1 MLGLQTYQ
9 TDIKILCRAY
19 PAVKGGIF
27 TELEIRGNALH
38 ISGYV
43 NAVERESR
51 RLPARMCSRAKSD
64 FVEKISAGAFGRA
77 VTRAGEVR
85 LMFNHKRDIGGTA
98 DGTLKLSEDNI
109 GLKAEAVVSDTDVV
123 AAAKRGELRGWSFGF
138 TGAKD
143 RWEDLSDGLQ
153 RRTIDDLD
161 LQEVSVL
168 TVTPAYVGT
177 SVEVRGDDVCETE
190 FRSAEDTAKPVIV
203 PDNNKEI
210 AARYKAEI
218 EILKLKGE

>member
-1 MLGLQTYQ
+1 M
-9 TDIKILCRAY
+9 
-19 PAVKGGIF
+19 
-27 TELEIRGNALH
+27 ELEIRGNALH

-51 RLPARMCSRAKSD
+51 RLPARMCSKAKSD

-77 VTRAGEVR
+77 VSRAKEVR

-109 GLKAEAVVSDTDVV
+109 GLKAQAVITDPEAVE
-123 AAAKRGELRGWSFGF
+123 AAKRGELRGWSFGF

-143 RWEDLSDGLQ
+143 RWEDVSEGLQ

-161 LQEVSVL
+161 LQEVSIL
-168 TVTPAYVGT
+168 SVTPAYVGT
-177 SVEVRGDDVCETE
+177 SVELRGDSLAETE
-190 FRSAEDTAKPVIV
+190 FRSAEDAAKPVAM

-218 EILKLKGE
+218 ELLKLKGD

>member
-1 MLGLQTYQ
+1 M
-9 TDIKILCRAY
+9 
-19 PAVKGGIF
+19 
-27 TELEIRGNALH
+27 ELEIRGDALH

-51 RLPARMCSRAKSD
+51 RLPARMCSKAKSD

-77 VTRAGEVR
+77 ASRAKEVR

-109 GLKAEAVVSDTDVV
+109 GLKAAAVITDPEAVE
-123 AAAKRGELRGWSFGF
+123 AAKHGELRGWSFGF

-143 RWEDLSDGLQ
+143 RWEEVSEGLQ

-161 LQEVSVL
+161 LQEVSIL
-168 TVTPAYVGT
+168 SVTPAYVGT
-177 SVEVRGDDVCETE
+177 SVELRGESLAETE
-190 FRSAEDTAKPVIV
+190 FRSAEDSAKPVV
-203 PDNNKEI
+203 MPDNNKEI

-218 EILKLKGE
+218 ELLKLKGD

>member
-1 MLGLQTYQ
+1 M
-9 TDIKILCRAY
+9 
-19 PAVKGGIF
+19 
-27 TELEIRGNALH
+27 ELEIRGNALH
-38 ISGYV
+38 IYGYV

-77 VTRAGEVR
+77 VSRAREVR

-98 DGTLKLSEDNI
+98 DGTLKLSEDSI
-109 GLKAEAVVSDTDVV
+109 GLKAEATVTDPETVE
-123 AAAKRGELRGWSFGF
+123 AAKRGELRGWSFGF

-143 RWEDLSDGLQ
+143 RWEDVSEGLQ

-161 LQEVSVL
+161 LQEVSIL
-168 TVTPAYVGT
+168 SVTPAYVGT
-177 SVEVRGDDVCETE
+177 SVELRGESLAETE
-190 FRSAEDTAKPVIV
+190 FRSAEDSAKPVV
-203 PDNNKEI
+203 MPDNKAT

-218 EILKLKGE
+218 ELLKLKGD

>member
-1 MLGLQTYQ
+1 M
-9 TDIKILCRAY
+9 
-19 PAVKGGIF
+19 
-27 TELEIRGNALH
+27 ELEIRGNALH

-77 VTRAGEVR
+77 VSRAREVR

-109 GLKAEAVVSDTDVV
+109 GLKAEATVTDPDVV
-123 AAAKRGELRGWSFGF
+123 TAAKQGELRGWSFGF
-138 TGAKD
+138 TSAKD
-143 RWEDLSDGLQ
+143 RWEDVSEGLQ

-161 LQEVSVL
+161 LQEVSIL
-168 TVTPAYVGT
+168 SVTPAYVGT
-177 SVEVRGDDVCETE
+177 SVELRGESLAETE
-190 FRSAEDTAKPVIV
+190 FRSAEDSAKPVV
-203 PDNNKEI
+203 MPDNKAT

-218 EILKLKGE
+218 ELLKLKGD

>member
-1 MLGLQTYQ
+1 MLGLQAFATY
-9 TDIKILCRAY
+9 IEILCRAY

-51 RLPARMCSRAKSD
+51 RLPRQASLKARSD

-77 VTRAGEVR
+77 VTRAAEVR

-98 DGTLKLSEDNI
+98 DGTLTLSEDNI
-109 GLKAEAVVSDTDVV
+109 GLKAEAVVSDSEVV
-123 AAAKRGELRGWSFGF
+123 GAAKRGELRGWSFGF
-138 TGAKD
+138 NNAVD
-143 RWEDLSDGLQ
+143 RWEDVSEGLQ

-161 LQEVSVL
+161 LKEVSVL

-177 SVEVRGDDVCETE
+177 SVEVRGEDVCETE
-190 FRSAEDTAKPVIV
+190 YRSAEDTAKPVIV

>member
-1 MLGLQTYQ
+1 M
-9 TDIKILCRAY
+9 
-19 PAVKGGIF
+19 
-27 TELEIRGNALH
+27 ELEIRGNALH

-51 RLPARMCSRAKSD
+51 RLPARMCSKAKSD

-77 VTRAGEVR
+77 VSRAREVR

-109 GLKAEAVVSDTDVV
+109 GLKAAAVITDPDVV
-123 AAAKRGELRGWSFGF
+123 TAAKQGELRGWSFGF

-143 RWEDLSDGLQ
+143 RWEDVSEGLQ

-168 TVTPAYVGT
+168 SVTPAYVGT
-177 SVEVRGDDVCETE
+177 SVELRGDYLAETE
-190 FRSAEDTAKPVIV
+190 FRSAEDAVKSAVM

-218 EILKLKGE
+218 ELLKLKGD

>member
-1 MLGLQTYQ
+1 M
-9 TDIKILCRAY
+9 
-19 PAVKGGIF
+19 KGGIF

-51 RLPARMCSRAKSD
+51 RLPRQASLKARSD

-77 VTRAGEVR
+77 VSRAKEVR

-98 DGTLKLSEDNI
+98 DGTLTLSEDNI
-109 GLKAEAVVSDTDVV
+109 GLKAAAVVSDSEVV
-123 AAAKRGELRGWSFGF
+123 GAAKRGELRGWSFGF

-143 RWEDLSDGLQ
+143 RWEDVSDGLQ

-203 PDNNKEI
+203 PDNSKEI

>member
-1 MLGLQTYQ
+1 M
-9 TDIKILCRAY
+9 
-19 PAVKGGIF
+19 
-27 TELEIRGNALH
+27 ELEIRGNALH

-51 RLPARMCSRAKSD
+51 RLPARMCSKAKSD

-77 VTRAGEVR
+77 VSRAKEVR

-109 GLKAEAVVSDTDVV
+109 GLKAAAVITDPEAVE
-123 AAAKRGELRGWSFGF
+123 AAKRGELRGWSFGF

-143 RWEDLSDGLQ
+143 RWEDVSEGLQ

-161 LQEVSVL
+161 LQEVSIL
-168 TVTPAYVGT
+168 SVTPAYVGT
-177 SVEVRGDDVCETE
+177 SVELRGGSLAETE
-190 FRSAEDTAKPVIV
+190 FRSAEDSAKPVIM

-210 AARYKAEI
+210 ATRYKAEI
-218 EILKLKGE
+218 ELLKLKGD

>member
-1 MLGLQTYQ
+1 M
-9 TDIKILCRAY
+9 
-19 PAVKGGIF
+19 
-27 TELEIRGNALH
+27 ELEIRGNALH

-51 RLPARMCSRAKSD
+51 RLPARMCSKAKSD

-77 VTRAGEVR
+77 VSRAKEVR

-98 DGTLKLSEDNI
+98 DGTLKLSEDSI
-109 GLKAEAVVSDTDVV
+109 GLKAQAVITDPEAVE
-123 AAAKRGELRGWSFGF
+123 AGKRGELRGWSFGF
-138 TGAKD
+138 TDAKD
-143 RWEDLSDGLQ
+143 RWEDVSEGLQ

-161 LQEVSVL
+161 LQEVSIL
-168 TVTPAYVGT
+168 SVTPAYVGT
-177 SVEVRGDDVCETE
+177 SVELRGDILAETE
-190 FRSAEDTAKPVIV
+190 IRATEDSAKPVVI

-218 EILKLKGE
+218 ELLKLKGD

>member
-1 MLGLQTYQ
+1 M
-9 TDIKILCRAY
+9 
-19 PAVKGGIF
+19 
-27 TELEIRGNALH
+27 ELEIRGNALH

-64 FVEKISAGAFGRA
+64 FVEKISAGAFGRD
-77 VTRAGEVR
+77 VSRAREVR

-98 DGTLKLSEDNI
+98 DGTLKLSEDSI
-109 GLKAEAVVSDTDVV
+109 GLKAEATVTDPETVE
-123 AAAKRGELRGWSFGF
+123 AAKRGELRGWSFGF

-143 RWEDLSDGLQ
+143 RWEDVSEGLQ

-161 LQEVSVL
+161 LQEVSIL
-168 TVTPAYVGT
+168 SVTPAYVGT
-177 SVEVRGDDVCETE
+177 SVELRGESLAETE
-190 FRSAEDTAKPVIV
+190 FRSAEDSAKPVV
-203 PDNNKEI
+203 MPDNKAT

-218 EILKLKGE
+218 ELLKLKGD

>member
-1 MLGLQTYQ
+1 M
-9 TDIKILCRAY
+9 
-19 PAVKGGIF
+19 
-27 TELEIRGNALH
+27 ELEIRGDALH

-77 VTRAGEVR
+77 VSRAREVR
-85 LMFNHKRDIGGTA
+85 LMFNHKRDIGGTS

-109 GLKAEAVVSDTDVV
+109 GLKAEATVTDPDVV
-123 AAAKRGELRGWSFGF
+123 TAAKQGELRGWSFGF

-143 RWEDLSDGLQ
+143 RWEDVSEGLQ

-161 LQEVSVL
+161 LQEVSIL
-168 TVTPAYVGT
+168 SVTPAYVGT
-177 SVEVRGDDVCETE
+177 SVELRGESLAETE
-190 FRSAEDTAKPVIV
+190 FRSAEDSAKPVV
-203 PDNNKEI
+203 MPDNKAT

-218 EILKLKGE
+218 ELLKLKGD

>member
-1 MLGLQTYQ
+1 M
-9 TDIKILCRAY
+9 
-19 PAVKGGIF
+19 
-27 TELEIRGNALH
+27 ELEIRGNALH

-77 VTRAGEVR
+77 VSRAREVR
-85 LMFNHKRDIGGTA
+85 LMFNHKRDIGGTS

-109 GLKAEAVVSDTDVV
+109 GLKAEATVTDPDVV
-123 AAAKRGELRGWSFGF
+123 TAAKQGELRGWSFGF
-138 TGAKD
+138 TSAKD
-143 RWEDLSDGLQ
+143 RWEDVSEGLQ

-161 LQEVSVL
+161 LQEVSIL
-168 TVTPAYVGT
+168 SVTPAYVGT
-177 SVEVRGDDVCETE
+177 SVELRGESLAETE
-190 FRSAEDTAKPVIV
+190 FRSAEDSAKPVV
-203 PDNNKEI
+203 MPDNKAT

-218 EILKLKGE
+218 ELLKLKGD

>member
-1 MLGLQTYQ
+1 M
-9 TDIKILCRAY
+9 
-19 PAVKGGIF
+19 
-27 TELEIRGNALH
+27 ELEIRGNALH

-51 RLPARMCSRAKSD
+51 RLPARMCSKAKSD

-77 VTRAGEVR
+77 VSRAKEVR

-109 GLKAEAVVSDTDVV
+109 GLKAAAVITDPEAVE
-123 AAAKRGELRGWSFGF
+123 AAKRGELRGWSFGF

-143 RWEDLSDGLQ
+143 RWEDVSEGLQ

-161 LQEVSVL
+161 LQEVSIL
-168 TVTPAYVGT
+168 SVTPAYVGT
-177 SVEVRGDDVCETE
+177 SVELRGESLAETE
-190 FRSAEDTAKPVIV
+190 FRSAEDSAKPVV
-203 PDNNKEI
+203 MPDNNKEI

-218 EILKLKGE
+218 ELLKLKGD

>member
-1 MLGLQTYQ
+1 M
-9 TDIKILCRAY
+9 
-19 PAVKGGIF
+19 
-27 TELEIRGNALH
+27 ELEIRGNALH

-51 RLPARMCSRAKSD
+51 RLPARMCSKAKSD

-77 VTRAGEVR
+77 VSRAKEVR

-98 DGTLKLSEDNI
+98 DGTLKLSEDSI
-109 GLKAEAVVSDTDVV
+109 GLKAQAVITDPEAVE
-123 AAAKRGELRGWSFGF
+123 AAKRGELRGWSFGF
-138 TGAKD
+138 TDAKD
-143 RWEDLSDGLQ
+143 RWEDVSEGLQ

-161 LQEVSVL
+161 LQEVSIL
-168 TVTPAYVGT
+168 SVTPAYVGT
-177 SVEVRGDDVCETE
+177 SVELRGESLAETE
-190 FRSAEDTAKPVIV
+190 YRSAEDAAKPAVM

-218 EILKLKGE
+218 ELLKLKGD

>member
-1 MLGLQTYQ
+1 M
-9 TDIKILCRAY
+9 
-19 PAVKGGIF
+19 
-27 TELEIRGNALH
+27 ELEIRGNALH

-77 VTRAGEVR
+77 VSRAREVR

-98 DGTLKLSEDNI
+98 DGTLKLSEDSI
-109 GLKAEAVVSDTDVV
+109 GLKAEATVTDPETVE
-123 AAAKRGELRGWSFGF
+123 AAKRGELRGWSFGF

-143 RWEDLSDGLQ
+143 RWEDVSEGLQ

-161 LQEVSVL
+161 LQEVSIL
-168 TVTPAYVGT
+168 SVTPAYVGT
-177 SVEVRGDDVCETE
+177 SVELRGESLAETE
-190 FRSAEDTAKPVIV
+190 FRSAEDSAKPVV
-203 PDNNKEI
+203 MPDNKAT

-218 EILKLKGE
+218 ELLKLKGE

>member
-1 MLGLQTYQ
+1 M
-9 TDIKILCRAY
+9 
-19 PAVKGGIF
+19 
-27 TELEIRGNALH
+27 ELEIRGNALH

-77 VTRAGEVR
+77 VSRAREVR

-109 GLKAEAVVSDTDVV
+109 GLKAEATVTDPDVV
-123 AAAKRGELRGWSFGF
+123 TAAKQGELRGWSFGF
-138 TGAKD
+138 TSAKD
-143 RWEDLSDGLQ
+143 RWEDVSEGLQ

-161 LQEVSVL
+161 LQEVSIL
-168 TVTPAYVGT
+168 SVTPAYVGT
-177 SVEVRGDDVCETE
+177 SVELRGESLAETE
-190 FRSAEDTAKPVIV
+190 FRSAEDSAKPVV
-203 PDNNKEI
+203 MPDNKAT

-218 EILKLKGE
+218 EILKLKGD